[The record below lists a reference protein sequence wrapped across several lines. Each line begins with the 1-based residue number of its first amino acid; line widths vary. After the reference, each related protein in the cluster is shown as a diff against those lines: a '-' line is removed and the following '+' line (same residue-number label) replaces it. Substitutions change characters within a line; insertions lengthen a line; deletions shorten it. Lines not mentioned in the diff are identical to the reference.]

1 MESLALPLSLCHEMT
16 AARRKKKAMGE
27 IPPMA
32 FDYDL
37 RLKKENLQAP
47 GSLGNQP
54 KRPKIMRMLIR
65 MPAKISFIS

>member
-1 MESLALPLSLCHEMT
+1 MSESLIGLPWGILVGMESLALPLSLCHEMT

-47 GSLGNQP
+47 GSLGN
-54 KRPKIMRMLIR
+54 
-65 MPAKISFIS
+65 